1 MIIETELVNVLK
13 MIEAAER
20 NYITTIEVSTEALKT
35 LVQIAI
41 KNEKS
46 KIIFHDGAF
55 GVQFGFSTDYFKSLI
70 AWDDIEIIGTIHDQK
85 AEASNE

>member
-35 LVQIAI
+35 LVQFAL
-41 KNEKS
+41 EKV
-46 KIIFHDGAF
+46 KEG
-55 GVQFGFSTDYFKSLI
+55 
-70 AWDDIEIIGTIHDQK
+70 
-85 AEASNE
+85 